1 MIKDAEYQD
10 SPYNSNETT
19 FIKKKLPKKA
29 IKISSI
35 DIEYISDKSICT
47 KIIYYAK
54 DVCCNITP
62 QKKI

>member
-35 DIEYISDKSICT
+35 DIEYISDKSIFT
-47 KIIYYAK
+47 GILS
-54 DVCCNITP
+54 NIKMFKNTE
-62 QKKI
+62 